1 MLFTTFLFATA
12 VVTAAV
18 LGAMLLSRK
27 QDAERTRF
35 PAGLALVAAVV
46 VALAALGIWMA

>member
-12 VVTAAV
+12 VVTAGV

-27 QDAERTRF
+27 PDAQKTHWSPGF
-35 PAGLALVAAVV
+35 ALVAVAA
-46 VALAALGIWMA
+46 VALTVLGFVLV